1 MANDTTPP
9 LDPVG
14 DTEPLTAASPT
25 GIDELLP
32 EQAAETEPA
41 ASSHTRAMNRRRS
54 RRRTAIILACVS
66 VIACCAS
73 FLAGWLLAPP
83 TRDALREAGSP
94 IPVTARA
101 EVRSVNASPVFA
113 GSMVE
118 GNVVKVHAPAQEGAQ
133 SLVTRQLVNPGQRI
147 TPGMAIGEAN
157 GALLFAMPAPLP
169 LYRDLEVGMSGS
181 DVDALQT
188 ALTSLGYGA
197 GSSGVIDTSTLNA
210 ADALFAAA
218 DAKLPTHEVAPPEP
232 TASPSPGAT
241 APPAPSPS
249 APTLRR
255 YIPAKQFI
263 ALPLEQASIISVA
276 PVGTQLTPE
285 TPLAQIQTAPNFAQY
300 RVDIVTADSLKP
312 GAEVRI
318 QSGATTVTGRI
329 EHVGAFQAATKQG
342 EISGCD
348 IKATS
353 SDPAFS
359 QLKPGSNLVIVA
371 GETPPPQLALPATA
385 VRRDAE
391 GSYVERV
398 TSADDEKPER
408 VAVTVVKTGGG
419 WAAIRDG
426 GIVEGDLVRLT

>member
-1 MANDTTPP
+1 
-9 LDPVG
+9 
-14 DTEPLTAASPT
+14 
-25 GIDELLP
+25 
-32 EQAAETEPA
+32 
-41 ASSHTRAMNRRRS
+41 MNRRRS

-118 GNVVKVHAPAQEGAQ
+118 GNVVKVLAPTQEGAQ

-147 TPGMAIGEAN
+147 TSGMAIGEAN

-197 GSSGVIDTSTLNA
+197 GSSGVVDTDTLNA
-210 ADALFAAA
+210 ADALFATA

-232 TASPSPGAT
+232 TASP
-241 APPAPSPS
+241 APSSTAQPVPSPSTS

-255 YIPAKQFI
+255 YIPSKQFI
-263 ALPLEQASIISVA
+263 PLALEQASVVSVA

-285 TPLAQIQTAPNFAQY
+285 TPLVQIQTAPNFAQY

-312 GAEVRI
+312 GTEVRI
-318 QSGATTVTGRI
+318 QSGATSVTGRI

-371 GETPPPQLALPATA
+371 GEAPPPQLAVPATA

-419 WAAIRDG
+419 WAAIRDSE
-426 GIVEGDLVRLT
+426 IAEGDLVRLT